1 MNIKKYFILVFSI
14 VGVFI
19 AAAGG
24 FIAAG
29 LINES
34 QASQEENKS
43 GIVDKQQFFEL
54 NKKTNV
60 LIMGTD
66 KSELRSDVMILASL
80 DSKNKKLNMLS
91 VPRDT
96 RIKIDNKYQKINA
109 ALSIGKEE
117 LAIRKVKEITGM
129 PIHYYVTVNFGGFKN
144 IIDILGGVDF
154 DVPQNMNY
162 DDPLQNLHIHLK
174 KGMQH
179 LDGDKA
185 EQFVRYRKY
194 PEGDIGRIKAQQA
207 FIRALVEQKL
217 KLEYISKIDD
227 LYKAIK
233 ENLETN
239 IGALD
244 VTKNLSAVKALS
256 SDNVQMF
263 QLPGEAKMINEVSYF
278 IHDDEQTI
286 KLIEENFGDKIS
298 SN

>member
-14 VGVFI
+14 VGVFV

-24 FIAAG
+24 FIVAG
-29 LINES
+29 LMNES
-34 QASQEENKS
+34 QASQDENKS
-43 GIVDKQQFFEL
+43 EIVDKQQFFQL

-91 VPRDT
+91 IPRDT

-174 KGMQH
+174 KGMQY

-263 QLPGEAKMINEVSYF
+263 QLPGEAKMINQVSYF

-286 KLIEENFGDKIS
+286 KLIEENFGYKIS